1 MTENKKPQT
10 SLPIRPSNWLATGVF
25 LLLLA
30 VFGLASVLDFLKPI
44 AQALTGF
51 YFLLT
56 EILFWYAS
64 SNEAVLAIAAVVF
77 ALPIA
82 VKILDLIYGQSPP
95 KFVSAIQSV
104 FLIFISFLALIA
116 VCYLA
121 AFSLMTERRY
131 LKFVLIGAV
140 VISETIRRVD
150 KNREVK
156 RSEPA
161 ISEIP
166 LAVIL
171 TFVFIYLFLGLV
183 AGHLATPVVHYAS
196 AFMAKTSAYNPIL
209 YRLIAAFVFV
219 LPYCA
224 WLPKLIRQSEPRRKS
239 LPALLTVAPF
249 LMIIFPTPIAIY
261 GAGAIGAMILIYAM
275 SRAGHLAIRPLA
287 FDPRIVF
294 ARTLMIALL
303 FFNAMSVHYFAVMWN
318 CANAGQNQ
326 DSMRL
331 ISREA
336 GAFDFA
342 AENGQVLASLRE
354 PRRLIAIDP
363 LSGTQRTILDT
374 RELGA
379 GTGHVLSTVEPETL
393 LPIKGGRFLLLTAVS
408 DDEEQNRVAVID
420 GDGQFEGYVE
430 DLPQTSI
437 SDFVT
442 DSSGRIYVST
452 EFDDQVFVLDP
463 ETLNVLRA
471 YQWHGAETNKIIAAG
486 SIDRLFSLGLWR
498 DPAIRAMDMTTG
510 RETAHRVIGTR
521 SWDMAYDPVGN
532 RLYVPR
538 FLSGKLLILDA
549 ADLSLLTAWNVGF
562 SARPV
567 AVDPQKRL
575 LYTATMYGGRLLAFN
590 LDTGKK
596 VFERKIG
603 GHIKSIRID
612 PATRKA
618 YTGCNCGIYEIDL
631 P

>member
-1 MTENKKPQT
+1 MTENKKPET
-10 SLPIRPSNWLATGVF
+10 SLTIGPSDWLATSLF

-30 VFGLASVLDFLKPI
+30 VFGLGSVLDVLKPI

-51 YFLLT
+51 YFFLS

-64 SNEAVLAIAAVVF
+64 SNEAVLAVAVVVF

-95 KFVSAIQSV
+95 RFVSTIKAALS
-104 FLIFISFLALIA
+104 IFICFIALIA

-121 AFSLMTERRY
+121 AFSLMTQRLY
-131 LKFVLIGAV
+131 LIFVLVAAI
-140 VISETIRRVD
+140 VISETLHRID
-150 KNREVK
+150 KNREAK
-156 RSEPA
+156 HSEPA
-161 ISEIP
+161 TRRVP
-166 LAVIL
+166 FAVIL
-171 TFVFIYLFLGLV
+171 TFVFIYLFLGMV
-183 AGHLATPVVHYAS
+183 SGHLATPVVHAVS
-196 AFMAKTSAYNPIL
+196 AFMAKTSAYNPIY
-209 YRLIAAFVFV
+209 YRLMAAFVFV

-224 WLPKLIRQSEPRRKS
+224 WLPKLFRQSEPKRKF
-239 LPALLTVAPF
+239 LPALLTLAPF
-249 LMIIFPTPIAIY
+249 LTIFFPTLIAVY
-261 GAGAIGAMILIYAM
+261 GAGAIGALILIYAM
-275 SRAGHLAIRPLA
+275 SRSGHLAIRLLS
-287 FDPRIVF
+287 FDPRIAF
-294 ARTLMIALL
+294 TRTLMIALL

-318 CANAGQNQ
+318 CADAGKNQ

-342 AENGQVLASLRE
+342 VENGQVLASLRE
-354 PRRLIAIDP
+354 PRRLISIDTHT
-363 LSGTQRTILDT
+363 GTQRTLVDT
-374 RELGA
+374 RKLGK

-393 LPIKGGRFLLLTAVS
+393 LPIKDGRFLLLTAVS

-420 GDGQFEGYVE
+420 RDGKFEGYIE

-442 DSSGRIYVST
+442 DPSGRIFVST

-463 ETLNVLRA
+463 ETLNVLRT

-486 SIDRLFSLGLWR
+486 NLDRLFSLGLWR
-498 DPAIRAMDMTTG
+498 DPAIRAMDMATG
-510 RETAHRVIGTR
+510 RETAHRDIGTR
-521 SWDMAYDPVGN
+521 SWDMAYDPLQN

-538 FLSGKLLILDA
+538 FLSGRLLILNA

-562 SARPV
+562 SARPI

-575 LYTATMYGGRLLAFN
+575 LYTATMYGGCLLAFN
-590 LDTGKK
+590 LDTGQK
-596 VFERKIG
+596 VFDRQIG